1 VQVDSTRPTLKPTGT
16 KPLKLKYD
24 IPLSNYAFKFNL
36 RCYSKVYELAT
47 QQIRD
52 IDTIMVRRCKLN
64 R

>member
-1 VQVDSTRPTLKPTGT
+1 MKPTGT